1 MRNSNKAPKFSSMT
15 EYELQNFY
23 SNKKEGRKNV
33 RQELS
38 IYIVWFSAA
47 INLGSRWKRGH
58 PYITSFF
65 ISQEIC
71 LFHSPA
77 RVVGRA
83 SGFIESD
90 DRSPL
95 VVSRLN
101 PAAATFAFAK
111 LRRKYHRRS
120 TKDNRSVVGCRVC
133 QLILQKHTQHT
144 E

>member
-65 ISQEIC
+65 
-71 LFHSPA
+71 FHKKYVYSNIP
-77 RVVGRA
+77 VPPGV
-83 SGFIESD
+83 SKLHEN
-90 DRSPL
+90 L
-95 VVSRLN
+95 V
-101 PAAATFAFAK
+101 
-111 LRRKYHRRS
+111 
-120 TKDNRSVVGCRVC
+120 
-133 QLILQKHTQHT
+133 
-144 E
+144 

>member
-23 SNKKEGRKNV
+23 SNKKERRKNV

-71 LFHSPA
+71 LFHYSTFYKWTKISSLKILIFGFKNDGEKWSGIYFEIHGAPSEIPA
-77 RVVGRA
+77 NLPGQFNPN
-83 SGFIESD
+83 GQIFGTGQK
-90 DRSPL
+90 
-95 VVSRLN
+95 RL
-101 PAAATFAFAK
+101 
-111 LRRKYHRRS
+111 
-120 TKDNRSVVGCRVC
+120 
-133 QLILQKHTQHT
+133 
-144 E
+144 

>member
-38 IYIVWFSAA
+38 VYIVWSSAA

-58 PYITSFF
+58 PYIMSFF

-71 LFHSPA
+71 TANVSP
-77 RVVGRA
+77 
-83 SGFIESD
+83 IESAG
-90 DRSPL
+90 
-95 VVSRLN
+95 N
-101 PAAATFAFAK
+101 PRVAK
-111 LRRKYHRRS
+111 CSL
-120 TKDNRSVVGCRVC
+120 
-133 QLILQKHTQHT
+133 
-144 E
+144 

>member
-33 RQELS
+33 RQQLS
-38 IYIVWFSAA
+38 VYIVWSSAA

-95 VVSRLN
+95 IILRSN
-101 PAAATFAFAK
+101 PPAAAFALFAK
-111 LRRKYHRRS
+111 LRRKYLRWS
-120 TKDNRSVVGCRVC
+120 TK
-133 QLILQKHTQHT
+133 TT
-144 E
+144 ECYGL